1 MKKNA
6 VGRVLMHREPLDKRV
21 SSWHLPMRLL
31 CLVLALIIWL
41 AVVNLDPASDEADQE
56 RETASEQTV

>member
-41 AVVNLDPASDEADQE
+41 AVTNLGS
-56 RETASEQTV
+56 ASEEAAGEQETTSEQIA

>member
-41 AVVNLDPASDEADQE
+41 AVTNLGSASEEAAGE
-56 RETASEQTV
+56 RETTSEQIA

>member
-6 VGRVLMHREPLDKRV
+6 VGRVLMHKEPLDKRV

-41 AVVNLDPASDEADQE
+41 AVVNLDPASERADQE
-56 RETASEQTV
+56 REATSEQTV

>member
-41 AVVNLDPASDEADQE
+41 AVTNLGSASEEAAGEQE
-56 RETASEQTV
+56 TTSEQTV